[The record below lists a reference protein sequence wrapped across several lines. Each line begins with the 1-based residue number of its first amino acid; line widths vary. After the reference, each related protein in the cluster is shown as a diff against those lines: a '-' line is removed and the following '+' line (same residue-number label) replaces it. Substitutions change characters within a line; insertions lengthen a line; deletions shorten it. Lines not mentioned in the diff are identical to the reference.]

1 MRLNLSFRRYYH
13 PDYLRIDQI
22 YTLRCLVN
30 GGGALINFSI
40 FFSDPYFPSSI
51 MRKHFLLWT
60 KETAFFPYFHHGI
73 IFYSAELFDCAV
85 NFKFYMNTF
94 VFLNINTN
102 QTSKQQYLN
111 LEAVIYFG
119 IGRTKRFWKKSVRPT
134 ISQVFYPLRVFLRIL
149 VTFSRPV
156 FLQNF
161 P

>member
-1 MRLNLSFRRYYH
+1 
-13 PDYLRIDQI
+13 
-22 YTLRCLVN
+22 
-30 GGGALINFSI
+30 
-40 FFSDPYFPSSI
+40 
-51 MRKHFLLWT
+51 MRKHYFLLWT

-85 NFKFYMNTF
+85 NFKFYMNIF

-119 IGRTKRFWKKSVRPT
+119 ISRTKRFWKKSVRPT
-134 ISQVFYPLRVFLRIL
+134 VSQVFYPLRVFLRIL

-156 FLQNF
+156 FCRTSRNLICNKF
-161 P
+161 AILKNRKILKSDKTFYVRANIGNLCN